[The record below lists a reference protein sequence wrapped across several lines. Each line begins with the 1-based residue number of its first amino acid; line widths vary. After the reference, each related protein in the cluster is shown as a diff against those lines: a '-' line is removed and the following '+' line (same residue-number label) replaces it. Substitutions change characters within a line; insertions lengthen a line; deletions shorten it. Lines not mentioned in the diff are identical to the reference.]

1 MSAQATLDPQATLH
15 DSIGRG
21 RVRSRH
27 RVSLRDAAHASLFV
41 GPNIVLIAGFLFL
54 PLVLAVVLSFQRYSG
69 FGSSVWIGFDNYRRL
84 FADDAFWRSLVNT
97 GIFALFTVPVGMAV
111 GLGLAVLMNSVLPGR
126 SVYRAVIYLPMV
138 ISGVATGLIGTF
150 MFDENVGTLNKMLR
164 AVHLG
169 TLNWQSS
176 GAPAIASVILV
187 TLWIRLG
194 FDMVIYLAG
203 LQGISPELYEAARTE
218 GANGWQTFRSIT
230 VPLVGPS
237 TFFLVIMN
245 VIYTFQIFD
254 TVFVLTNG
262 GPGFS
267 TSVLGTYAYANG
279 FGPPRAQGYAA
290 AIGVV
295 IFVLTLAFTVVQ
307 WRVSRT
313 RDLAG

>member
-1 MSAQATLDPQATLH
+1 MTAQAALDPQPTLAQSV
-15 DSIGRG
+15 DAGRA
-21 RVRSRH
+21 RRH
-27 RVSLRDAAHASLFV
+27 RRAGLRDAAHALLFA
-41 GPNIVLIAGFLFL
+41 GPNIALIAGFLFL
-54 PLVLAVVLSFQRYSG
+54 PLVLAVVLSLYSYSG
-69 FGSSVWIGFDNYRRL
+69 FGSATWVGLDNYREL
-84 FADDAFWRSLVNT
+84 AADRAFWRSLANT
-97 GIFALFTVPVGMAV
+97 GVFAVFTVPVGMAV

-126 SVYRAVIYLPMV
+126 SVYRAIIYLPMV
-138 ISGVATGLIGTF
+138 ISGIATGLIGTF
-150 MFDENVGTLNKMLR
+150 VFDENIGTLNKMLR
-164 AVHLG
+164 ALHLG
-169 TLNWQSS
+169 TVDWQSA
-176 GAPAIASVILV
+176 GPAAMASVILV

-218 GANGWQTFRSIT
+218 GASAWQTFRSIT

-237 TFFLVIMN
+237 TFFLLIMN
-245 VIYTFQIFD
+245 VIYTFQMFD

-267 TSVLGTYAYANG
+267 TEVLGTYAYKNG

-295 IFVLTLAFTVVQ
+295 IFVLTLAFTAFQ
-307 WRVSRT
+307 WRANKS

>member
-1 MSAQATLDPQATLH
+1 MSAQATLDPQTTLH
-15 DSIGRG
+15 DSVGSGRA
-21 RVRSRH
+21 RSR
-27 RVSLRDAAHASLFV
+27 RRASVRDAAHATLFV

-69 FGSSVWIGFDNYRRL
+69 FGSSVWIGLDNYRRL
-84 FADDAFWRSLVNT
+84 FGDAAFWRSLVNT
-97 GIFALFTVPVGMAV
+97 GVFALFTVPVGMAV

-126 SVYRAVIYLPMV
+126 SVYRAIIYLPMV
-138 ISGVATGLIGTF
+138 ISGVATGLIGTL
-150 MFDENVGTLNKMLR
+150 MFDENVGSLNKMLR
-164 AVHLG
+164 VVHLG
-169 TLNWQSS
+169 TLDWQSS
-176 GAPAIASVILV
+176 SAPAIASVVLV

-203 LQGISPELYEAARTE
+203 LQGISPELYESARTE

-237 TFFLVIMN
+237 TFFLLVMN

-295 IFVLTLAFTVVQ
+295 IVVLTLAFTAIQ
-307 WRVSRT
+307 WRASRT